1 MPWQTPTL
9 KEVRSLVRDAI
20 EGQLPGADA
29 NIPNSVL
36 RVVSDVQGALCHLVL
51 QYLDWLSLQLLPD
64 TAEAQ
69 WLDRHAQIWLV
80 NADGST
86 GRKLATPAQGEVI
99 FLANSSI
106 FVPAGTGL
114 TYTSTGNYA
123 TITNLLLQPNV
134 PGNVPVIALDPG
146 AASNLDPGTEL
157 GTSLGGITSVTVD
170 PNGLTGG
177 TDTETDDEL
186 RMRVLMRIRE
196 PPMGGDADDYV
207 QWALAV
213 PGVTRAW
220 CSPLEMG
227 MGTVTVRFM
236 MDDLRATP
244 GNPLTDGFPL
254 QQDINAVAA
263 YLNSVRPV
271 AVKDFFVVAPV
282 PEPINFTV
290 ANLNTSDVAVQ
301 GEIVASVTAMLK
313 QKAAPAFAL
322 NGVGQPAQTIYAAW
336 VSDAIL
342 QTPGV
347 EYFDL
352 IMNDHVMPTMGSIGV
367 MGTATFI

>member
-1 MPWQTPTL
+1 VPWDTPTL

-51 QYLDWLSLQLLPD
+51 QYVDWLSLQLLPD

-99 FLANSSI
+99 LLARSSI
-106 FVPAGTGL
+106 FVPAGTEF
-114 TYTSTGNYA
+114 TYATTGNYA
-123 TITNLLLQPNV
+123 TTTDVLLQANTPANA
-134 PGNVPVIALDPG
+134 PVIALTPG
-146 AASNLDPGTEL
+146 AASNLDPGTIL
-157 GTSLGGITSVTVD
+157 GTTLAGISVTVD
-170 PNGLTGG
+170 PNGLIGG

-254 QQDINAVAA
+254 QQDITAVAN

-271 AVKDFFVVAPV
+271 AVKDFFVVAPI

-290 ANLNTSDVAVQ
+290 ANLNTSDADVQ
-301 GEIVASVTAMLK
+301 GAIVVSVTAMLK

-352 IMNDHVMPTMGSIGV
+352 IMNDHVMPTMGSLGV